1 MQEARQAAGQ
11 GERPR
16 HQEDEARRH
25 GGDRVYRGES
35 RKHDEEDRRREH
47 EDEPRTPEGKA
58 AVPADAGV
66 ALRHVSSIGGQPKAL
81 SRAKY
86 LAVETFTSG
95 GPLGGPM
102 AGKRD
107 LVSVLDVER
116 DLMGLLEL
124 AGNFKNRAKAGET
137 FEPLRGKSLAMIFE
151 KASTRTRVSFEV
163 GMSQL
168 GGHAVNLSPQDT
180 QLGRGETIADTAKVL
195 SRYVDAI
202 MYRAY
207 RHEDMVE
214 LARNA
219 TVPVINGLDDL
230 EHPCQIISDLFT
242 ILEFKKKLRGLT
254 IAYVG
259 DGNNVCNSLLLGAAI
274 VGANVSVGCPAS
286 NRPSAAIV
294 KHAKRIAE
302 GTNSGVAIVSDPKEA
317 VRGSDIVYTDVW
329 VSMGMEKEKAER
341 EKLFR
346 PYQVNHALLKHA
358 TGDALVMHCLPA
370 HRGLEITDDV
380 IDGPRSIV
388 FDQAENRLHAQKAI
402 LARLMGAA

>member
-1 MQEARQAAGQ
+1 
-11 GERPR
+11 
-16 HQEDEARRH
+16 
-25 GGDRVYRGES
+25 
-35 RKHDEEDRRREH
+35 
-47 EDEPRTPEGKA
+47 
-58 AVPADAGV
+58 
-66 ALRHVSSIGGQPKAL
+66 
-81 SRAKY
+81 
-86 LAVETFTSG
+86 
-95 GPLGGPM
+95 M
-102 AGKRD
+102 ASKRD

-124 AGNFKNRAKAGET
+124 AGNFKNRLKAGET
-137 FEPLRGKSLAMIFE
+137 FEPLLGKSLAMIFE

-195 SRYVDAI
+195 SRYVDAV

-242 ILEFKKKLRGLT
+242 ILEVKKKLKGLK

-274 VGANVSVGCPAS
+274 VGAHISVGCPVT
-286 NRPSAAIV
+286 NRPNSGILKEAE
-294 KHAKRIAE
+294 RIARTTGSQVE
-302 GTNSGVAIVSDPKEA
+302 IVVDPRKA
-317 VRGSDIVYTDVW
+317 VTDADIVYTDVW

-346 PYQVNHALLKHA
+346 PYQVNAALVKRA
-358 TGDALVMHCLPA
+358 KPDAIVMHCLPA

-380 IDGPRSIV
+380 IDGPQSVV
-388 FDQAENRLHAQKAI
+388 FDQAENRLHAQKAV